1 MDEAIL
7 RSFYRQLVDINRETF
22 EGKEFDIAY
31 HALSAACAC
40 AAALNDPQCL
50 EQIQKIAED
59 DLACIDSHHPEYEH
73 STKSAFKR
81 KMPGIFHTLAM
92 EANGEN
98 SSDEIQGV
106 HRQTLAGLLQPKAS
120 DHSFLKSS
128 PE

>member
-59 DLACIDSHHPEYEH
+59 DLACIDSYHPEYEH

-92 EANGEN
+92 EAKAK
-98 SSDEIQGV
+98 I
-106 HRQTLAGLLQPKAS
+106 LLM
-120 DHSFLKSS
+120 KSRAFTDKL
-128 PE
+128 